1 MANVTYQVYA
11 GGRWLP
17 NVTNLNDYAGIYGTP
32 IQAVYANLSSG
43 SIQYR
48 THTQNGSWLPWVSD
62 RSDYAGIY
70 GQNIDGLQM
79 KITGLSGCDV
89 RYRAYVGGRW
99 LPWVTGASDY
109 AGIYG
114 QAISGIQVEIVS
126 GNGGSG
132 EGGGN
137 TSSKQQAVVNS
148 ARKLIGKPY
157 VYGGNYPPLG
167 NSSGTDCS
175 GLMQFSYNDIGIRI
189 SRTTFTQ
196 INEGVAV
203 YENNL
208 QLGDLV
214 FPESSHVFMYSG
226 EKDGRH
232 MCVEAPYTGV
242 NIRER
247 SFTWT
252 SGTRARRIL

>member
-70 GQNIDGLQM
+70 GKNIDGLQM
-79 KITGLSGCDV
+79 KISGLSGCDV
-89 RYRAYVGGRW
+89 RYRAYADGRW
-99 LPWVTGASDY
+99 LPWVTGTSDY
-109 AGIYG
+109 AGIFG
-114 QAISGIQVEIVS
+114 KPISGIQVEIVS
-126 GNGGSG
+126 NGGG
-132 EGGGN
+132 DGGSS
-137 TSSKQQAVVNS
+137 SSKQQAVVNS

-157 VYGGNYPPLG
+157 IYGGNYPPLG
-167 NSSGTDCS
+167 NSRGTDCS
-175 GLMQFSYNDIGIRI
+175 GLMQFSYNDIGIHI
-189 SRTTFTQ
+189 SRTTSTQ
-196 INEGVAV
+196 INEGVPV
-203 YENNL
+203 SENNL

-214 FPESSHVFMYSG
+214 FPASSHVFMYSG
-226 EKDGRH
+226 ERNGRH
-232 MCVEAPYTGV
+232 MCVEAPHEGL
-242 NIRER
+242 NITER
-247 SFTWT
+247 PFTWT